1 MKNINIDNIARK
13 YLDIEDD
20 IKSQAQK
27 LDLYLQEQGEGLV
40 RWLVII

>member
-1 MKNINIDNIARK
+1 MKNTNIDYINRK
-13 YLDIEDD
+13 YLDVEYD

-40 RWLVII
+40 R

>member
-27 LDLYLQEQGEGLV
+27 LDLYLQGQGEGLV
-40 RWLVII
+40 R